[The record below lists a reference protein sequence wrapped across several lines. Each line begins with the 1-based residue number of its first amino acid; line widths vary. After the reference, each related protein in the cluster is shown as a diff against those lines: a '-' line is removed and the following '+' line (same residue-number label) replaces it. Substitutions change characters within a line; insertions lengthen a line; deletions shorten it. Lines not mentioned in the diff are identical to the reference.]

1 MIATAKKY
9 ASATVKSAEEPAA
22 VAEEEGAEAPEAP
35 ETKEEEDEAE
45 GDKEDTASVEMRKA
59 RGQKILKALGAR

>member
-9 ASATVKSAEEPAA
+9 ASTTVKSAEEPAA
-22 VAEEEGAEAPEAP
+22 VAEEEGAEAPEAS
-35 ETKEEEDEAE
+35 EAKEEEEE